1 MAYRALNR
9 HQNAYRSIFKEF
21 NSTQNPLSI
30 TNNNFDNFERKK
42 VVIWTILALNQEKSL
57 SVVDRRF

>member
-9 HQNAYRSIFKEF
+9 DQNASIFKEF

>member
-1 MAYRALNR
+1 MRP
-9 HQNAYRSIFKEF
+9 
-21 NSTQNPLSI
+21 STQNPLSI

>member
-9 HQNAYRSIFKEF
+9 HQNAYKSIFKEF

-30 TNNNFDNFERKK
+30 TNNNFDNFGRKK
-42 VVIWTILALNQEKSL
+42 VAIWTIVALNQAKSL

>member
-9 HQNAYRSIFKEF
+9 HQNASIFKEF

-42 VVIWTILALNQEKSL
+42 VVIYLDNSSSESGKIIICG
-57 SVVDRRF
+57 R

>member
-9 HQNAYRSIFKEF
+9 HQNASIFKEF

-42 VVIWTILALNQEKSL
+42 VDIWTILALNQEKSL